1 MGFLGLVENWLWPLR
16 EEVRRLHELG
26 LLLKNI
32 GCFHPRQSLPSVV
45 VQPRSRAV
53 PVDADTPSASSLATA
68 VATDGSSLE
77 LTGEGNNVTIV
88 SGNNAGAQSDVSLKA
103 KGGERADVG
112 APLDGSS
119 CGNFG
124 SYDFRGV
131 ENKVQEG
138 LEGLGFHLT
147 VLQRSV
153 DQAHINM
160 RIASQEFS
168 SLLKKAR
175 G

>member
-1 MGFLGLVENWLWPLR
+1 M
-16 EEVRRLHELG
+16 
-26 LLLKNI
+26 
-32 GCFHPRQSLPSVV
+32 V
-45 VQPRSRAV
+45 VQQRRGAV
-53 PVDADTPSASSLATA
+53 PVDPDTSSTSNLTEA
-68 VATDGSSLE
+68 VARDGSSLE
-77 LTGEGNNVTIV
+77 PTGGGNNVTIV

-103 KGGERADVG
+103 KGGERPVVG
-112 APLDGSS
+112 APPDGSS

-138 LEGLGFHLT
+138 LESLGFHLT

-175 G
+175 VD